1 MLLTLLCSLN
11 SMNVEALYGISKS
24 KNVVHLRQI
33 LPGSVWPFSSSKEVD
48 IEKTIE
54 YMKLTEEKEDRVA
67 QNLQFNQSM
76 ALKHLELNKSMAE
89 FNQSMA
95 EFNQSMALKHL
106 ELNKSMAEFNQS
118 MALKHLELN
127 QSKVRQQ
134 CQLLLSVFAVL
145 LIVFGC
151 SQCAIYI
158 RDGLLGKKSSEIAFY
173 TSISITVHQ
182 LMQSVKAIWDLG
194 ILKWFYK
201 FLKQIYTQITRS

>member
-1 MLLTLLCSLN
+1 MLLALLCSLN
-11 SMNVEALYGISKS
+11 SMNVEAFYGISKS
-24 KNVVHLRQI
+24 KNGVHLRQI

-54 YMKLTEEKEDRVA
+54 YMKLTEEKEARVA

-76 ALKHLELNKSMAE
+76 ALRHLELNKST
-89 FNQSMA
+89 A

-106 ELNKSMAEFNQS
+106 ELNETMALKHLGLNQS

-127 QSKVRQQ
+127 ETKGHQQ
-134 CQLLLSVFAVL
+134 RQLLLSVFALL

-158 RDGLLGKKSSEIAFY
+158 RDGLLGKKSSEIALF
-173 TSISITVHQ
+173 TSISFTVNQ
-182 LMQSVKAIWDLG
+182 LLQSVKAIWDLG

-201 FLKQIYTQITRS
+201 FLKQIYIQITGS